1 MRTGS
6 VSSVRSP
13 PARGMG
19 ASGRERPL
27 PRAGRHL
34 RSGACPAGHRPLC
47 AHDEVGL
54 LSREVPEQL
63 EVRHQVQHVVVA
75 GQLCP
80 LDPVL
85 QGHRPAPPAVGQPP
99 GDSTRRGGNE
109 AQSQERPPGA
119 TLGWEPDTTHERR
132 GPCGRWGTRPPAP
145 PSLLR
150 VDRGAPGRALQEPT
164 CASECPQP
172 PPPPCSKGAP
182 GRKTGHL
189 GGGRGGAQAGASP
202 PLSAW
207 TLNLDTDCSPPGPAP
222 TATRQARRA
231 TPSRPSPA
239 SERPLP
245 HFS

>member
-99 GDSTRRGGNE
+99 ADSTRRGGNE

-119 TLGWEPDTTHERR
+119 TLGWEPDTTQEQR
-132 GPCGRWGTRPPAP
+132 GPCGRWG
-145 PSLLR
+145 
-150 VDRGAPGRALQEPT
+150 PGL
-164 CASECPQP
+164 
-172 PPPPCSKGAP
+172 
-182 GRKTGHL
+182 
-189 GGGRGGAQAGASP
+189 P
-202 PLSAW
+202 PLPSSSGW
-207 TLNLDTDCSPPGPAP
+207 TG
-222 TATRQARRA
+222 ARRA
-231 TPSRPSPA
+231 RHSRSQPVLQNVRSHLLPRAPRVHRAGKLVTWAAAGAGLRLEHPPHSRPGP
-239 SERPLP
+239 
-245 HFS
+245 